1 MNRLP
6 AAILAFATLA
16 TSTFATAQGVPASSD
31 GLFVGYYQ
39 EDPLSNPEDPTMGSV
54 FLSLPPGDS
63 SFSGS
68 MFFTFVG
75 CQHESLGAVAGTKAG
90 EALKGTWSG
99 SVDDTQQRG
108 AFEGTWSN
116 KLGGYTG
123 AYTVAGGKQHVAI
136 ADCIDYFIAPNGNW
150 QLLPVGAN
158 VPAGFAISVD
168 GTMLHWTPPPGV
180 AMTLVYVLDPALAK
194 AGAPHAAAWQTL
206 LFGAGKRAADLRLAH
221 MKPGRP
227 YVVAVSMADATARH
241 VGFASKTI
249 VAP

>member
-1 MNRLP
+1 MNCLP
-6 AAILAFATLA
+6 AAALACATLA
-16 TSTFATAQGVPASSD
+16 TSAFTTAQAAQASSD
-31 GLFVGYYQ
+31 GLHVGYYQ
-39 EDPLSNPEDPTMGSV
+39 EDPATNPEDPTMGSV
-54 FLSLPPGDS
+54 FLSLPGGDS

-99 SVDDTQQRG
+99 AVDDTQQKG
-108 AFEGTWSN
+108 AFEGAWSAT
-116 KLGGYTG
+116 LGGYAG

-136 ADCIDYFIAPNGNW
+136 ADCIDYFIAPRGTW
-150 QLLPVGAN
+150 ELLPVGTS
-158 VPAGFAISVD
+158 VPASFAIAVD

-221 MKPGRP
+221 MKPGHT
-227 YVVAVSMADATARH
+227 YVVAVSMADGSAKH
-241 VGFASKTI
+241 VGFASKAV